1 MAKPT
6 SGLRFIHR
14 TKIGTPPEKLGYRLQ
29 ERFQDDNGHWLD
41 WEDVPVVEEEDVP
54 VREEPNGH

>member
-41 WEDVPVVEEEDVP
+41 WEDVPV
-54 VREEPNGH
+54 RAEPNGH